1 VKQTQ
6 KVEGAVDLFDM
17 PVEIEIATASG
28 RKTSTIQVSQADET
42 FTLPADSAPQMVL
55 FDKGDNILKSL
66 EFKKDAAAL
75 IYQLKNAEMVT
86 DRADAAVALGAM
98 KDNADVVAALGNAA
112 QHDSFW
118 GVRAESLKALGK
130 IGGSPAEKQILTAL
144 NDPKPWVRQ
153 VAAQELGGFTDDAS
167 LGPQLTEIATNDKA
181 YRVRAAAL
189 NALGDIKAPNAYDVL
204 TAAVKLDSPDDTL
217 RNGALEG
224 LGSLADDRSVPL
236 LLEWSA
242 TGKPFDTRGA
252 AIAAVA
258 GLDTKNKTITKTLIS
273 YLQEP
278 YIDIKYAT
286 LFALSKRGDPE
297 AIAPLEAM
305 LKSGDLSLGAA
316 PYIEMQ
322 IDALKAKAAGKPPAG
337 PGTANGAAAGT
348 GGGAGTGAGAGTTV
362 GSGSGAGAGTGQ
374 GASSNQ
380 PSPSATVSSDN
391 TLDALKKLQ
400 QQMDEV
406 NAALAKIESQLSSAK
421 KK

>member
-1 VKQTQ
+1 
-6 KVEGAVDLFDM
+6 
-17 PVEIEIATASG
+17 
-28 RKTSTIQVSQADET
+28 
-42 FTLPADSAPQMVL
+42 VL

-112 QHDSFW
+112 QHDPFW

-130 IGGSPAEKQILTAL
+130 IGGSPAEKQILTAV
-144 NDPKPWVRQ
+144 NDPKPWVRL

-167 LGPQLTEIATNDKA
+167 LAPQLTELATSDNG

-189 NALGDIKAPNAYDVL
+189 NALGEIKAPNAYDVL

-258 GLDTKNKTITKTLIS
+258 GLDPKNKTITKTLIS

-286 LFALSKRGDPE
+286 LFALTKRGDPD

-337 PGTANGAAAGT
+337 PGTANGAGAGA
-348 GGGAGTGAGAGTTV
+348 GGGAGTAAGSGSAAGA
-362 GSGSGAGAGTGQ
+362 GSGSGAGAVAGQ
-374 GASSNQ
+374 SASSNQ
-380 PSPSATVSSDN
+380 PSPAAAVSSEN

-406 NAALAKIESQLSSAK
+406 NAVLAKIESQLSSTK

>member
-1 VKQTQ
+1 
-6 KVEGAVDLFDM
+6 
-17 PVEIEIATASG
+17 
-28 RKTSTIQVSQADET
+28 
-42 FTLPADSAPQMVL
+42 MVL
-55 FDKGDNILKSL
+55 FDKGDNILKTL
-66 EFKKDAAAL
+66 DFKKDATAL
-75 IYQLKNAEMVT
+75 IYQLKNAETVP

-98 KDNADVVAALGNAA
+98 KDNPDVIAALGSAA
-112 QHDSFW
+112 QHDPFW
-118 GVRAESLKALGK
+118 GVRVESLKALGK
-130 IGGSPAEKQILTAL
+130 IGGAASEKQILTAV

-153 VAAQELGGFTDDAS
+153 AAVQELGGFTEDKS
-167 LGPQLTEIATNDKA
+167 LGPQLTEIAANDKA

-242 TGKPFDTRGA
+242 PGKPFDARSA

-286 LFALSKRGDPE
+286 LFALTKRGDPD
-297 AIAPLEAM
+297 AIAPLEAL

-322 IDALKAKAAGKPPAG
+322 IDALKAKVLRQ
-337 PGTANGAAAGT
+337 TASRPRHCKWRECRRSYGCRNRSQHRNICGIKQRGERGNRCGIRRRSRRRPKRKFESAAA
-348 GGGAGTGAGAGTTV
+348 
-362 GSGSGAGAGTGQ
+362 
-374 GASSNQ
+374 
-380 PSPSATVSSDN
+380 VSSSHFG
-391 TLDALKKLQ
+391 Q
-400 QQMDEV
+400 HPR
-406 NAALAKIESQLSSAK
+406 SA
-421 KK
+421 